1 MSIVKGTLIALAL
14 AFSATAPAFAADGGR
29 DDGQAWL
36 LNPGPI
42 YSAPTARI
50 ATPRARTAVTHARRA
65 TTFRMARDL
74 NMSGS

>member
-42 YSAPTARI
+42 YSAPAARI
-50 ATPRARTAVTHARRA
+50 VAPRVQTSRTHSVRG
-65 TTFRMARDL
+65 TTLRMARDL